1 MLPNAAAT
9 KLVMTMNA
17 RELHHF
23 FTLRCCRRA
32 QWEIRA
38 MAREMLRLA
47 RQAAPMLFA
56 DAGPGCL
63 RGACP
68 EGAMCCGEAAAVR
81 HEYLELT

>member
-1 MLPNAAAT
+1 
-9 KLVMTMNA
+9 MTMNA

-47 RQAAPMLFA
+47 RHAAPLLFA

-68 EGAMCCGEAAAVR
+68 EGAMSCGDVAAVR
-81 HEYLELT
+81 KENRELS